1 MLYNTI
7 DLAWCLYCSVALREY
22 ASVFLDTVFF
32 VEERY
37 GISCRKRISAFMVL
51 GVFVFLLYIKYNFIC
66 SSFWWLIR
74 QELYKF

>member
-22 ASVFLDTVFF
+22 ASVFLDTALF

-37 GISCRKRISAFMVL
+37 SLSYRKRVSVSMVSGVSVIIVVPIS
-51 GVFVFLLYIKYNFIC
+51 GC
-66 SSFWWLIR
+66 T
-74 QELYKF
+74 